1 MKNNNQNNSSN
12 RSHTSIKDPL
22 DLYAMVTSRIIE
34 QLEKGV
40 IPWKQPWDKTGAP
53 RNMVTKKPYR
63 GVNVWLLSSLKH
75 AKNEYLTYKQVKE
88 IGGNIIKGQKGSPV
102 IFWKPTERENPKTHE
117 MEKKFLLRYYTVF
130 NISQCENIPL
140 SKLPE
145 KTERKIDP
153 ITECEKIVNEMPN
166 RPEIKHEKHEAFY
179 DHKQDY
185 INVPK
190 METFKD
196 GESYYST
203 LFHEMVHSSGHE
215 SRLNREGIT
224 GKNRFGDK
232 GYAKEELTAE
242 LGASYLKSQAGLS
255 MENTENN
262 AAYIQTWLK
271 VLNDDKKFIVHASA
285 EAQKATDYI
294 LNVQEKEK
302 EVEPN
307 EKEISSEPLK
317 VETPEI
323 DSPERESQEIETS
336 EKNTD
341 VPNKSSER
349 EQELRETRE
358 RSEDKEVEIER

>member
-12 RSHTSIKDPL
+12 RGHTYIKDPL
-22 DLYAMVTSRIIE
+22 DLYVMVTSRIIE

-40 IPWKQPWDKTGAP
+40 IPWKQPWDKSGAP
-53 RNMVTKKPYR
+53 RNMLTKKPYR

-75 AKNEYLTYKQVKE
+75 SQNEFITYKQVKE
-88 IGGNIIKGQKGSPV
+88 LGGNIKKGEKGSPV
-102 IFWKPTERENPKTHE
+102 IFWKPIERENQKTKE
-117 MEKKFLLRYYTVF
+117 IEKKSMLRYYTVF

-140 SKLPE
+140 SKMPE

-153 ITECEKIVNEMPN
+153 IKECEKIVNDMPN
-166 RPEIKHEKHEAFY
+166 RPLIRNELQEAFY
-179 DHKQDY
+179 DRKNDY

-196 GESYYST
+196 SESYYST

-224 GKNRFGDK
+224 DKNKFGSK

-242 LGASYLKSQAGLS
+242 LGASYLKSQAGISL
-255 MENTENN
+255 EHTENN
-262 AAYIQTWLK
+262 ASYIQNWLK

-302 EVEPN
+302 EIEPS
-307 EKEISSEPLK
+307 EKEIVSEP
-317 VETPEI
+317 
-323 DSPERESQEIETS
+323 SEIEPIDKEQLETNIN
-336 EKNTD
+336 EM
-341 VPNKSSER
+341 PNRISER

-358 RSEDKEVEIER
+358 QSEEKSIEMER